1 MKSGRGFSLIKVH
14 TRKYCL
20 VNPENKF
27 PKFLYDEE
35 CPVYYAPGLDRFSRI
50 RIRLPDYITTKLS
63 LSHDGSPAY
72 ASGSDL
78 EDAEKKLEKYND
90 QVREML
96 QPRVKKKVI
105 HFRIDPDRLAITHEV
120 FYLVDHGCGSHYS
133 TENLDGTVASNWIR
147 EIAGFNHIDWTEE
160 REKWFKEVEKILM
173 KIEREVHTML
183 LKPNYDND
191 GKLTGYGY
199 LKGEDITAM
208 IDAKVFPLNYKIF
221 PMIEAPKEEK
231 S

>member
-1 MKSGRGFSLIKVH
+1 MKSRGGFSLIKIH
-14 TRKYCL
+14 TRRYSL
-20 VNPENKF
+20 VNPENKY
-27 PKFLYDEE
+27 PQFLYDEE
-35 CPVYYAPGLDRFSRI
+35 CPVFYAPGLERFSRV
-50 RIRLPDYITTKLS
+50 RIRLPDYLTTKLS

-72 ASGSDL
+72 AVGCDL
-78 EDAEKKLEKYND
+78 EEAEKKLETYND

-105 HFRIDPDRLAITHEV
+105 HFTINADKLAISHDV
-120 FYLVDHGCGSHYS
+120 KYLVDHGCGSHYS
-133 TENLDGTVASNWIR
+133 TENLDGTVDSRWIR
-147 EIAGFNHIDWTEE
+147 ELAGYNYIDWTEE
-160 REKWFKEVEKILM
+160 REKWFVEVEKILW

-183 LKPNYDND
+183 LKPNYDNN